1 MCVLVHPAFTSA
13 EPLFTRRI
21 MAVQTGPLACSHV
34 TDFLPPSRVDRVRSV
49 VLLLALLVVFAA
61 VAAVVDALNDEPTQV
76 VAGGPSDADA
86 GIAPPEDVPVGELEG
101 DYLVSGSSTVYPIV
115 QKQAEEFQEIS
126 PGVAITV
133 EGPGS
138 GDGAKKFCAGE
149 ALIANASR
157 LYKAEELEICAAN
170 GIEFIE
176 LRRAIDGITVITSP
190 DNDVIECLSFNDL
203 YALLSEEA
211 FGFESWADANA
222 LAAEWGGTTTLP
234 DLALDVFAPG
244 EESGTYD
251 SFGEIVVESVAKGK
265 TGLDPEARAFVET
278 IRPDYAASTNDT
290 VILQG
295 IESSTYSLGWVG
307 FAFAKEASDAGQA
320 RMLPVSVEDG
330 GTCVS
335 PSSETIAD
343 ATFPIA
349 RFLYTYVNADA
360 AVNDPSVAAFVD
372 YMMSDIGLDAVS
384 AGGYVDLSAPDQA
397 RAQAVWGGRLTGTGQ
412 WE

>member
-1 MCVLVHPAFTSA
+1 MAVHPPFTSA
-13 EPLFTRRI
+13 KAPFTREFT
-21 MAVQTGPLACSHV
+21 AVQTGFVPCPHV
-34 TDFLPPSRVDRVRSV
+34 TEFLPPRRTDRVRSV
-49 VLLLALLVVFAA
+49 VLLLGLLAVFAV
-61 VAAVVDALNDEPTQV
+61 VAAIVDSMNDEPISV
-76 VAGGPSDADA
+76 VEPPGESGTDSTE
-86 GIAPPEDVPVGELEG
+86 APVVLGSLEG
-101 DYLVSGSSTVYPIV
+101 EYLVSGSSTVFPIV

-157 LYKAEELEICAAN
+157 LFKAEEIEICEAN

-176 LRRAIDGITVITSP
+176 IRRAIDGITVITAP
-190 DNDVIECLSFNDL
+190 DNDAIECVSFNDL

-211 FGFESWADANA
+211 FGFDGWADANA
-222 LAAEWGGTTTLP
+222 LTSQWGGTTLP
-234 DLALDVFAPG
+234 DLPLDVFAPG

-251 SFGEIVVESVAKGK
+251 SFAEIVIESVAGGK
-265 TGLDPEARAFVET
+265 TGLDTDAREFVDT

-307 FAFAKEASDAGQA
+307 YAFAQEAADAGQA
-320 RMLPVSVEDG
+320 RMLPVTRDDG
-330 GTCVS
+330 GTCVVPS
-335 PSSETIAD
+335 PETIAD

-349 RFLYTYVNADA
+349 RFLYTYVNAEA
-360 AVNDPSVAAFVD
+360 AANDPSVAAFVD
-372 YMMSDIGLDAVS
+372 YMMSDVGLESVS
-384 AGGYVDLSAPDQA
+384 AVGYVDLAVSDQV
-397 RAQAVWGGRLTGTGQ
+397 RAQSVWSNGVTGTGQ
-412 WE
+412 WD

>member
-1 MCVLVHPAFTSA
+1 M
-13 EPLFTRRI
+13 
-21 MAVQTGPLACSHV
+21 
-34 TDFLPPSRVDRVRSV
+34 TDFLPPSRTDRARSV
-49 VLLLALLVVFAA
+49 VVLLALLAVFAV

-76 VAGGPSDADA
+76 VTSVNASQSSAEGDDL
-86 GIAPPEDVPVGELEG
+86 PPVAAEDLEG
-101 DYLVSGSSTVYPIV
+101 EYLVSGSSTVYPIV
-115 QKQAEEFQEIS
+115 QKQAEEFEGIS

-157 LYKAEELEICAAN
+157 VYKDEEIEICEAN

-190 DNDVIECLSFNDL
+190 ENDVIECVSFNDL

-211 FGFESWADANA
+211 FGFENWADANA
-222 LAAEWGGTTTLP
+222 ITADWEGTTFP
-234 DLALDVFAPG
+234 DAALDVFAPG

-251 SFGEIVVESVAKGK
+251 SFGEIVIESVAGGK
-265 TGLDPEARAFVET
+265 TGLDPEAHDFVET

-307 FAFAKEASDAGQA
+307 YAFAQEASDADQA
-320 RMLPVSVEDG
+320 RMLPVSREDG

-335 PSSETIAD
+335 PSPETIAD

-349 RFLYTYVNADA
+349 RFLYTYVNAEA
-360 AVNDPSVAAFVD
+360 AANDPSVAAFVD
-372 YMMSDIGLDAVS
+372 YMMSDIGLESVS
-384 AGGYVDLSAPDQA
+384 AVGYVDLAESDQIRA
-397 RAQAVWGGRLTGTGQ
+397 RSLWSNRLTGTGQ

>member
-1 MCVLVHPAFTSA
+1 M
-13 EPLFTRRI
+13 
-21 MAVQTGPLACSHV
+21 
-34 TDFLPPSRVDRVRSV
+34 RSV
-49 VLLLALLVVFAA
+49 GLLLALLAVFAL
-61 VAAVVDALNDEPTQV
+61 VAALVDALNDEPTQV
-76 VAGGPSDADA
+76 VSGTESDRGVDGDDRAD
-86 GIAPPEDVPVGELEG
+86 IPLQDLEG
-101 DYLVSGSSTVYPIV
+101 EYLVSGSSTVYPIV
-115 QKQAEEFQEIS
+115 QQQAEEFREIS

-157 LYKAEELEICAAN
+157 LFKDEEIEICEAN

-176 LRRAIDGITVITSP
+176 IRRAIDGITVITSP
-190 DNDVIECLSFNDL
+190 DNDVIDCVSFNDL

-222 LAAEWGGTTTLP
+222 LTAEWGGTTLP
-234 DLALDVFAPG
+234 DVPLDVFAPG

-251 SFGEIVVESVAKGK
+251 SFGEIVIESVAKGK
-265 TGLDPEARAFVET
+265 TGLDPEGRVFVET

-307 FAFAKEASDAGQA
+307 FAFAEEAAAADQA

-330 GTCVS
+330 GTCVT

-360 AVNDPSVAAFVD
+360 AENDPAVAAFVD
-372 YMMSDIGLDAVS
+372 YMMSDVGLESVS
-384 AGGYVDLSAPDQA
+384 AVGYVDLAASDQI
-397 RAQAVWGGRLTGTGQ
+397 RAQAVWNNRLIGPGQ